1 MAIACIIFITFD
13 SLILP
18 MPSPTKKRHHT
29 KQDLE
34 LAEEINRHI
43 RDIRES
49 DVLIVVEGTKDKN
62 ALLSLGIAN
71 VFALNKMPLYKVVEI
86 VAKKGKECMILT
98 DLDSEGK
105 KLYGTLNSGLSH
117 HGVRVDNT
125 FREFLF
131 KETQL
136 RQIEGLSRY
145 IGRLGNREE
154 L

>member
-1 MAIACIIFITFD
+1 MQ
-13 SLILP
+13 
-18 MPSPTKKRHHT
+18 SPAKKKHHS

-34 LAEEINRHI
+34 LANEINRHI
-43 RDIRES
+43 QDIRES
-49 DVLIVVEGTKDKN
+49 DTLIVVEGTKDKN
-62 ALLSLGIAN
+62 ALLSLGVAN

-105 KLYGTLNSGLSH
+105 KLYGKLNHDLQQ
-117 HGVRVDNT
+117 HGVRIDNS

-131 KETQL
+131 RHTSL
-136 RQIEGLSRY
+136 RQMEGLPRY
-145 IGRLGNREE
+145 MRRLEGGEGK